1 MENEYADIKAIVS
14 VWRVDM
20 INKESVMDT
29 TEDEATKNKLSIQI
43 DTIKECI
50 ADLET
55 IIYS

>member
-1 MENEYADIKAIVS
+1 MANDYADIKAVVS
-14 VWRVDM
+14 VWRVDI
-20 INKESVMDT
+20 INKEAVMDT